1 MLWPH
6 ALLLVFVAQAEAPRF
21 EKYPVTERFQGHPAP
36 PILATPEQRNFKT
49 RIRQGVLKVDSDKTA
64 LNFAGHYIVI
74 VWGCGSDCAMMAT
87 VDALTGTII
96 EPSLARRGSLQV
108 PLDIWG
114 PMEIDFKP
122 DSRLLILRDA
132 CREGRQACGTYGFEM
147 KEGQFQ
153 IVFFKPGPQSK
164 I

>member
-1 MLWPH
+1 MTW
-6 ALLLVFVAQAEAPRF
+6 LLLLGFAFQNEAPRF
-21 EKYPVTERFQGHPAP
+21 EKYAVPERFQGHPAP

-49 RIRQGVLKVDSDKTA
+49 RIRQDVLKAESNKTA

-74 VWGCGSDCAMMAT
+74 IWGCGSDCAMMAT

-96 EPSLARRGSLQV
+96 EPPLARKGSLQV
-108 PLDIWG
+108 PLNIWS
-114 PMEIDFKP
+114 PMEINFNP

-132 CREGRQACGTYGFEM
+132 CREGRQACGTYGFEIRQ
-147 KEGQFQ
+147 GQFQ
-153 IVFFKPGPQSK
+153 IVFFKPGPKSK